1 MSVSSRKTDEL
12 IFTGNAGIVYETAQK
27 LSQSVHSDVYRK
39 AHDLTA
45 QIIEQNALLSDS
57 KEKRKYED
65 GYSTDVRNMEQL
77 NNVLY
82 FLGRR
87 GTGKTSAMLSYMEFL
102 KDYYRKANR
111 MSGTEL
117 PKEMLFSEKKL
128 MFTGLEYIDASKLA
142 PKENI
147 MGVIWAKMIKKW
159 KDEEKN
165 SRFDKGLQMD
175 ADYEYKKRQF
185 MHQLDEV
192 YKCLSVL
199 KTTKDI
205 LDPEDDMVLDTL
217 TKLSFTVNLKS
228 SFEKLVQQYVDIMQY
243 TGTERVIHYLVISID
258 DVDMNIKK
266 GYEILEDIRNYLMIP
281 NIIVLMSAQYEQ
293 LERIC
298 RDHYTGEFNKE
309 SVKDVDTQELASE
322 YLEKI
327 VPIKNQ
333 IAMENILEKTIWNDK
348 MVFKYAGR
356 TGKVEKLRGETLQGV
371 IRNLLFSRFG
381 IRFSQNSKCLKK
393 IMPRTLRDANEWI
406 GEMASLQQLFESA
419 ENTSI
424 DVGKYKKNMNCFWKQ
439 IFLKVVRRS
448 STLSL
453 RNKVESVQKLDV
465 FEQKNWL
472 KREFELY
479 DLDDKTEQ
487 SIAEIFWLVYCE
499 EKGICS
505 ERFSILLLYFTAR
518 LTELMICAAHSN
530 GREAEICLGELRNYY
545 RGGLFGASENNMFP
559 QLMRSSFSAKKTEDD
574 NYYKGS
580 LYSDFA
586 CNEVN
591 QTDEILGLDKLFNDG
606 DFDYDIYIMFLYFYS
621 FCGKPRYSVRID
633 EEKQKHVF
641 FIHPKKGQMSLSG
654 ALIKQCIGSEFIDNM
669 VESLPKNYLSDS
681 DSIVQSMIKRKVPAG
696 KKYEYFPLNSLEYI
710 INMGEY
716 LSGDNIGTLS
726 LSGEDEKSW
735 LPKYEECL
743 SAYFGKIKSC
753 FKELDEKYDS
763 HYSEA
768 FEESPLK
775 LMINNKQKLRK
786 LAEEL
791 AITLKWDSYRNIWD
805 EDDEED
811 WGRN

>member
-1 MSVSSRKTDEL
+1 MSVNGRKIDEL

-39 AHDLTA
+39 AHDLTE
-45 QIIEQNALLSDS
+45 QIIEQNALLNDS

-65 GYSTDVRNMEQL
+65 GYSTEVRNMEQL

-102 KDYYRKANR
+102 KDYYRKANK
-111 MSGTEL
+111 MSGTEI

-147 MGVIWAKMIKKW
+147 MGVILAKMIKKW
-159 KDEEKN
+159 KDEEKI

-243 TGTERVIHYLVISID
+243 TGTERVTHYLVISID

-281 NIIVLMSAQYEQ
+281 NIIVLISAQYEQ

-309 SVKDVDTQELASE
+309 IVKDIDTQELASE

-348 MVFKYAGR
+348 MIFKYIGK
-356 TGKVEKLRGETLQGV
+356 TGKAERLRGETLQEV

-381 IRFSQNSKCLKK
+381 IRFSKNSKCLRK

-406 GEMASLQQLFESA
+406 GEMASLHQLFDSA
-419 ENTSI
+419 ENTSVDI
-424 DVGKYKKNMNCFWKQ
+424 DKYKKNMNCFWKQ
-439 IFLKVVRRS
+439 IFLKAVRKS

-453 RNKVESVQKLDV
+453 RNKIESIQKLDI

-472 KREFELY
+472 KREYELY
-479 DLDDKTEQ
+479 TLDDKTEQ
-487 SIAEIFWLVYCE
+487 SIAEIFWLMYRE
-499 EKGICS
+499 EKGTCS
-505 ERFSILLLYFTAR
+505 ERFSILELYFTAR
-518 LTELMICAAHSN
+518 LTELMICAAYSK
-530 GREAEICLGELRNYY
+530 GREAETCLGELRNYY
-545 RGGLFGASENNMFP
+545 RGGLFGASENSLIP
-559 QLMRSSFSAKKTEDD
+559 QLMRSSFSIKKSADD
-574 NYYKGS
+574 NYYSGS
-580 LYSDFA
+580 LYSDMA
-586 CNEVN
+586 YNEVD
-591 QTDEILGLDKLFNDG
+591 QTDEILEPVKLFNNRNF
-606 DFDYDIYIMFLYFYS
+606 DFDIYISFLYFYS
-621 FCGKPRYSVRID
+621 FGGKPRYAVRTD
-633 EEKQKHVF
+633 KENQKHIF

-654 ALIKQCIGSEFIDNM
+654 ALIKQCIGSEFIDNI
-669 VESLPKNYLSDS
+669 VEIQVKNYLSDS
-681 DSIVQSMIKRKVPAG
+681 IEEKMVKRKIPVG
-696 KKYEYFPLNSLEYI
+696 KEYKYFPLDSLEYI
-710 INMGEY
+710 IDIGEY
-716 LSGDNIGTLS
+716 LSSYNVGTYN
-726 LSGEDEKSW
+726 LSGPDEKSW

-743 SAYFGKIKSC
+743 KSYFEKIKSC

-768 FEESPLK
+768 FENSPLK
-775 LMINNKQKLRK
+775 LMVNNKQKLRK